1 MCPCHRRSHS
11 ARLRPRDAERRP
23 GKSREP
29 AHVEVRPPVPPVLA
43 RADRSG
49 RLLLGAGARRGRS
62 GLRVHR
68 RPRQDR
74 SRRRR
79 RGGVRHRGIQVAGRE
94 LLPVRAG
101 CRGDDGPRRNPGG
114 SRARR
119 RLLATGPRRRRRHL
133 RLVERARARQGPERP
148 DRGDDQGDQARLSD
162 LPVLHQLVLAVGRP
176 RDVALALPGC
186 RAGRAQVPAQARQA
200 AEEPGRHEPV
210 PATRRGGPADD
221 APAGRRRGG
230 LRAPPLLPRLAAPAG
245 ARSRPARD
253 SDLEPAADIAADRM
267 TLARS
272 SDAEGGT
279 LDEAAVKHRMTLA
292 RSSGEQGGTLA
303 GAAGEHQM
311 TLARAAGERRPPTA
325 MSTPGAAAGGGR
337 PILPASR
344 NARWF
349 LGVWLVALGIL
360 LLNARGLIFFDTKL
374 GVNIDPAGFYARLW
388 HLWNPQAWLGT
399 LQDQY

>member
-101 CRGDDGPRRNPGG
+101 CRGDDGPRRNPAG

-119 RLLATGPRRRRRHL
+119 RLLATGPRRRRGHL

-148 DRGDDQGDQARLSD
+148 DRGDDQGDQARRAD

-210 PATRRGGPADD
+210 PAARRGGPADD

-230 LRAPPLLPRLAAPAG
+230 LRAPPLLPWLAAPPG
-245 ARSRPARD
+245 TRSRPARD
-253 SDLEPAADIAADRM
+253 RDLEPAAHFAANR
-267 TLARS
+267 
-272 SDAEGGT
+272 
-279 LDEAAVKHRMTLA
+279 
-292 RSSGEQGGTLA
+292 
-303 GAAGEHQM
+303 M

-325 MSTPGAAAGGGR
+325 MSTPRAAAGGGR

-388 HLWNPQAWLGT
+388 HLWNPHAWLGT